1 MGGSDVA
8 PDSGPGDRRG
18 QGATGSADMSGPAAQ
33 HPAAGGGS
41 GGGRHSSYGSAPV
54 VPPSPR
60 NGFGITALVLA
71 VLGVLVGLVPSA
83 GVPALALGLL
93 AVLFGLL
100 GLGRARR
107 RDTAHRGPALAG
119 TGLGAVAVALGVW
132 GLVVVPGA
140 AEQLG
145 PGLEDVPPVV
155 GPGEPANP
163 EGGSIT
169 ARSGDRVTVGDI
181 TLVTEPLQDAEPSD
195 GAGPA
200 ACSTVAYENTGG
212 AAAPFA
218 PLDWSMRSAQGAVTA
233 PVPTGGD
240 DLLGSGD
247 LVPGARTSGRVCF
260 DGTAAGSALLYRG
273 TPADPAR
280 VSFSG

>member
-1 MGGSDVA
+1 MGRSDVV

-18 QGATGSADMSGPAAQ
+18 PGATGSADMSGPAAQ
-33 HPAAGGGS
+33 HPAPGGGS
-41 GGGRHSSYGSAPV
+41 GGGRPGPYGSAPV

-60 NGFGITALVLA
+60 HGYGITALVLA

-100 GLGRARR
+100 GLGRAHRR
-107 RDTAHRGPALAG
+107 GTAHRVPALVG

-132 GLVVVPGA
+132 GMVVGPGA
-140 AEQLG
+140 AEQPAG
-145 PGLEDVPPVV
+145 APPVV
-155 GPGEPANP
+155 GPEEPANP

-169 ARSGDRVTVGDI
+169 ARFGDRVTVGDI
-181 TLVTEPLQDAEPSD
+181 TLVTDPLQDAEPS

-218 PLDWSMRSAQGAVTA
+218 PLDWSIRSAQGVVTA
-233 PVPTGGD
+233 PVPTGD
-240 DLLGSGD
+240 DDVLGSGE
-247 LVPGARTSGRVCF
+247 LVPGGRTSGRVCF

-273 TPADPAR
+273 TPSDPAQ

>member
-1 MGGSDVA
+1 MGGSDVV

-18 QGATGSADMSGPAAQ
+18 QGAAGSADMSGPAAQ
-33 HPAAGGGS
+33 HPTAGGGS
-41 GGGRHSSYGSAPV
+41 GGGRHGRYESAPV

-60 NGFGITALVLA
+60 NVFAITALVLA

-100 GLGRARR
+100 GLDRVRR
-107 RDTAHRGPALAG
+107 RGTAHRGPALAG
-119 TGLGAVAVALGVW
+119 AGLGAVAVALGVW
-132 GLVVVPGA
+132 GLVAVPGA
-140 AEQLG
+140 AEQ
-145 PGLEDVPPVV
+145 PAEVPPVV
-155 GPGEPANP
+155 GPAEPANP

-181 TLVTEPLQDAEPSD
+181 TLVTEPLQDAEPPD

-218 PLDWSMRSAQGAVTA
+218 PLDWSMRSAQGVITA

-240 DLLGSGD
+240 GLLGSGD

-273 TPADPAR
+273 TPSDPSQ